1 MPRERRKVGQ
11 GQNLRETLDRGSP
24 KSLRVMRGRLKEAL
38 RSEVASKPGEQKHR
52 KEGAINIIKCVFCPV
67 CLPPR
72 REASPVT
79 A

>member
-11 GQNLRETLDRGSP
+11 GQNLRETLERGSP
-24 KSLRVMRGRLKEAL
+24 KSLRVMRDRLKEDL
-38 RSEVASKPGEQKHR
+38 RRAVAAEPGEQKHR
-52 KEGAINIIKCVFCPV
+52 KEAAINIIKCLFCTV

-72 REASPVT
+72 REASAVT